1 MEQKNGVRKYVW
13 MIITILLYVVCSRMT
28 PPEGLSVEGWRAI
41 VLMVCA
47 IITWVTEFIP
57 IGISS
62 CLLLFIPGL
71 TGVQTTNVIMQNFG
85 ITTIFFMLS
94 SGIIARAFIDC
105 GLGYRISLYIT
116 PMLGKKSRMVLLSF
130 MICSAVISTVLADI
144 PTTIILSGI
153 GYTLLKENG
162 CLPGKSRFGRSMM
175 MGIPIAAC
183 LGGFATPVGS
193 GINVLC
199 INLLKNIAGQDVTF
213 LQWTLIGAPL
223 AVVLTL
229 LAWFILSVLVKPEID
244 EVQGLDNVK
253 EKRKEL
259 GSLTR
264 DEMKFSVIFGIT
276 LLLWLT
282 QTWTKLDLTLIS
294 LTCSAVFFLPKVDL
308 MDWKK
313 AVDAT
318 GWAGLLIVGASNALA
333 MILSQ
338 QGSAEWI
345 SNQFLGGLVGS
356 SMLVIMLVVTAF
368 GLFIHFL
375 VPVGNAVL
383 AVCVPLIVIL
393 AEKAGINPMY
403 LVLILG
409 YTSKCIFLLPLDPI
423 PMATYDYGYWRLGQM
438 TKVGFVIAVL
448 WIPIMVAFMYGEI
461 GLHII

>member
-244 EVQGLDNVK
+244 EVQRQRAEVLH
-253 EKRKEL
+253 
-259 GSLTR
+259 
-264 DEMKFSVIFGIT
+264 
-276 LLLWLT
+276 
-282 QTWTKLDLTLIS
+282 DL
-294 LTCSAVFFLPKVDL
+294 A
-308 MDWKK
+308 
-313 AVDAT
+313 
-318 GWAGLLIVGASNALA
+318 
-333 MILSQ
+333 
-338 QGSAEWI
+338 
-345 SNQFLGGLVGS
+345 
-356 SMLVIMLVVTAF
+356 
-368 GLFIHFL
+368 
-375 VPVGNAVL
+375 
-383 AVCVPLIVIL
+383 
-393 AEKAGINPMY
+393 
-403 LVLILG
+403 
-409 YTSKCIFLLPLDPI
+409 
-423 PMATYDYGYWRLGQM
+423 
-438 TKVGFVIAVL
+438 
-448 WIPIMVAFMYGEI
+448 
-461 GLHII
+461 